1 MKRKY
6 NLIGKFLVE
15 SFKQSKVKNI
25 ICCLVMLMLTLLCLF
40 LPIILQRIIDVA
52 IGGKNVN
59 ALFLYG
65 GMYMAIMISI
75 AILNM
80 NQQYNLS
87 YLKTKMT
94 IRYKY
99 LLLRK
104 LSTFSGAY
112 YSEQKSGEVLNII
125 DNDTDIVENYGIDLV
140 FDFVRNI
147 ITSIFALTMLI
158 HLQSTILCIIIGIQ
172 IITIIVQSKFSKVL
186 ADKTVEVRE
195 QAGKVYNIIEQ
206 YISNILEIVILKA
219 RRYFLIHYLENEGE
233 FARKGIRLDVLFSV
247 SSQSA
252 TFLSSMITILVYII
266 GGMEIIK
273 GNLQVGELI
282 EFQQYTAM
290 FIGPCMGLLKINESI
305 QRLCVS
311 LDRIYSFLKFDNRIV
326 QDNKAFR
333 FPDYVSEISL
343 THVNFGYGNDKVL
356 KNINYTFRPGKVY
369 AIVGTTGCG
378 KSTIINLLYRLWDVD
393 SGEITVN
400 GKNVKEY
407 NLCSLRKSIAVVS
420 QNTFLFDDTI
430 ENNLTLNNSKIK
442 QKDYVAVCKQIGIDE
457 FISKLPK
464 GYQTQVG
471 ENGVKLS
478 GGQRQRIAIVRMIL
492 QSKDILIFD
501 EATSA
506 LDNITQEYI
515 LDNLRQYYK
524 NKIVI
529 MIAHRLSTIKKA
541 DEILVLNNGEIVEVG
556 DHELLMKKK
565 QYYYQLVEERSA

>member
-15 SFKQSKVKNI
+15 SFKQSKVKSI

-80 NQQYNLS
+80 NQQY
-87 YLKTKMT
+87 
-94 IRYKY
+94 
-99 LLLRK
+99 
-104 LSTFSGAY
+104 
-112 YSEQKSGEVLNII
+112 
-125 DNDTDIVENYGIDLV
+125 
-140 FDFVRNI
+140 
-147 ITSIFALTMLI
+147 
-158 HLQSTILCIIIGIQ
+158 
-172 IITIIVQSKFSKVL
+172 
-186 ADKTVEVRE
+186 
-195 QAGKVYNIIEQ
+195 KVYNIIEQ